1 MAKLS
6 TGLRDHLLTAG
17 DFQSGIDGGVIFIF
31 SGTPPATADDAL
43 SGNTLLCTISNDAAG
58 TGITMAAAAASGV
71 LGKNTSEIWRGQIVA
86 NGTATF
92 YRFAAIADTG
102 LLSTTDKRI
111 QGTVGTVGAD
121 LNFSNV
127 NFVSGN
133 YRQIDNYNVAQ
144 PTA

>member
-6 TGLRDHLLTAG
+6 TGLRDHLLTTG
-17 DFQSGIDGGVIFIF
+17 DFQSGVDGGVIFIF
-31 SGTPPATADDAL
+31 SGTPPATADAAL
-43 SGNTLLCTISNDAAG
+43 AGNTLLCTISNNAAG
-58 TGITMAAAAASGV
+58 TGITMAAAAAGGV
-71 LGKNTSEIWRGQIVA
+71 LGKNTAEIWRGQIVA

-92 YRFAAIADTG
+92 YRFAPIADDG
-102 LLSTTDKRI
+102 LLSTTAKRV
-111 QGTVGTVGAD
+111 QGTVGALNAD
-121 LNFSNV
+121 LIFSNV

>member
-6 TGLRDHLLTAG
+6 TGLRDHLLTTG
-17 DFQSGIDGGVIFIF
+17 DFQSGVDGGVIYIY
-31 SGTPPATADDAL
+31 SGAVPATADAAL
-43 SGNTLLCTISNDAAG
+43 SGNTLLCVISNNAAG
-58 TGITMAAAAASGV
+58 TGINMAAAAASGV
-71 LGKNTSEIWRGQIVA
+71 LGKNTGEIWRGLIVA
-86 NGTATF
+86 DGTASF
-92 YRFAAIADTG
+92 YRFAGLADAG
-102 LLSTTDKRI
+102 ALSTVDKRI

-133 YRQIDNYNVAQ
+133 YRQIDNYNVAL